1 MSDAPGQ
8 RHATEIEWP
17 ATLRA
22 ELDAEPAPR
31 RPWWLT
37 TGPAYLTILVWAPF
51 FDSLWRHD
59 LVRAG
64 LWPLAGMAVLSAFL
78 CFGLFYY
85 PGAMWGYRT
94 GRRLGV
100 VAAST
105 FGTEGSEWLTG
116 VLLALAQIVWYAV
129 AIDYAVDATFRGL
142 AASGL
147 LPPSVL
153 EPWRIGPLV
162 LRGPLFLATALFWIF
177 ITGMAA
183 LLRLNSVIA
192 ALMKVYS
199 PFAAVLLTLCALW
212 LARGVTGFDPAAA
225 LAALGPERASG
236 GPSMIA
242 MATGFFAVPGL
253 MAVDWGAASARRR
266 DVVVGGLAG
275 IVLAGGWTALMSLVV
290 VAGAAA
296 RLQGVHLDRPAD
308 VAPAPG
314 LSFRWAIVGSLGGWP
329 AGVLLLLFGLAA
341 LAPAC
346 FTSYVFIRK
355 LFARW
360 PRIRRIDWAWIGCTT
375 GFVLVAT
382 GWPGRLESVADVM
395 GLIFAPAVGAM
406 AGDRLRQRGR
416 WAGIRVGIN
425 PAGAWAWGAGVLAQ
439 PALDFLAERGSLPL
453 ESLLASPVAGLVVA
467 AGAYLVFA
475 AFGMEEPSTAVETAP
490 GGSSEYEVIAGSLA
504 DPPGPS
510 SG

>member
-1 MSDAPGQ
+1 MDVASEQNGSNGID
-8 RHATEIEWP
+8 WP
-17 ATLRA
+17 PTLRA
-22 ELDAEPAPR
+22 EVESTPPPR
-31 RPWWLT
+31 RAWWLT

-59 LVRAG
+59 LVHAG
-64 LWPLAGMAVLSAFL
+64 LWPLAGTAVLSAFL

-100 VAAST
+100 VASST

-142 AASGL
+142 AVCGL

-153 EPWRIGPLV
+153 EPWRIGPFS

-199 PFAAVLLTLCALW
+199 PFAAMLLTLCALW
-212 LARGVTGFDPAAA
+212 LGRGISGFDPTAA

-242 MATGFFAVPGL
+242 MATGFFAIAGL

-275 IVLAGGWTALMSLVV
+275 IVLAGAWTALMSLVV

-296 RLQGVHLDRPAD
+296 RLQGVHLDRPAE

-314 LSFRWAIVGSLGGWP
+314 LSFRWAVVGGLGGWP

-346 FTSYVFIRK
+346 FTSYIFIRK

-360 PRIRRIDWAWIGCTT
+360 PRIRRIDWAWIGCTA
-375 GFVLVAT
+375 GFLLVAT

-416 WAGIRVGIN
+416 WAGIRVGVN
-425 PAGAWAWGAGVLAQ
+425 PAGAWAWGAGVLVQ
-439 PALDFLAERGSLPL
+439 PALDFLAERRLLPF

-467 AGAYLVFA
+467 AGAYLLFA
-475 AFGMEEPSTAVETAP
+475 ALGMEEPSTAVEIAP
-490 GGSSEYEVIAGSLA
+490 GGSSEYEIIAAPPA
-504 DPPGPS
+504 DDPGPAS
-510 SG
+510 R